1 MLLISISSMSK
12 LLKFSVGNAKLSKRI
27 VIFSLPAGHYCH
39 FAKDCKVS
47 ADRDTGDLN
56 YSSDINY
63 MCFAARQESRLT
75 NVRDARWHN
84 LNLLMNCK
92 SSKEMADLIYDSL
105 RYQDLEWMPYV
116 RIHESGDF
124 FSRDYFHAWDI
135 VAYRLRKT
143 IFYAYT
149 KALPFWL
156 CDSDELAHN
165 FMLTASWGGTHD
177 HLILEYPE
185 VFKRHARVVYC
196 PEEAHSLG
204 LEIDH
209 DDSHC
214 WGDRPF
220 ALLLHGTQAPQ
231 SAASRAV
238 TQLRKRGIPG
248 YYTKQSV

>member
-47 ADRDTGDLN
+47 ADRDTGDLS

-63 MCFAARQESRLT
+63 MCFAARQEQRLT

-84 LNLLMNCK
+84 LNLLMT
-92 SSKEMADLIYDSL
+92 ADIMFELIYDSL

-124 FSRDYFHAWDI
+124 FSSEYLAAWID
-135 VAYRLRKT
+135 VAELLPNT
-143 IFYAYT
+143 TFSAYT
-149 KALPFWL
+149 KALPLWYAQRHDIPANL
-156 CDSDELAHN
+156 L
-165 FMLTASWGGTHD
+165 LTASWGGTHD